1 MSNISVFGYSLTPM
15 LRFLAFGEV
24 SMEITALGRT
34 GRPKT
39 TARPTTW
46 AASGQ
51 TKVRCRRTGRID
63 LLSLRRS
70 DIVSLARIS
79 PR

>member
-1 MSNISVFGYSLTPM
+1 MSNISVFVYSLTPA

-24 SMEITALGRT
+24 SMEIRVLSRP

-46 AASGQ
+46 AAQ
-51 TKVRCRRTGRID
+51 FFRTSR
-63 LLSLRRS
+63 LRLTR
-70 DIVSLARIS
+70 DVVIS
-79 PR
+79 N

>member
-1 MSNISVFGYSLTPM
+1 MSNISVFGYSLTPA

-24 SMEITALGRT
+24 SMKIRALGRT

-46 AASGQ
+46 AAQ
-51 TKVRCRRTGRID
+51 FCRTSR
-63 LLSLRRS
+63 LR
-70 DIVSLARIS
+70 LARDVVIS
-79 PR
+79 N